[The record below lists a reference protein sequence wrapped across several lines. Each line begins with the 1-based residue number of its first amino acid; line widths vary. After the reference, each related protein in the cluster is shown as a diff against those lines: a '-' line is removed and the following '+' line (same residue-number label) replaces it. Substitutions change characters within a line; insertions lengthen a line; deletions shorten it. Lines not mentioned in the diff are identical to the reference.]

1 MHDPRPTARALSR
14 AGALA
19 AFAATPALAA
29 PVGAEGAI
37 ALPSGREVT
46 FHDVIW
52 GEPGPTGL
60 TVRFRFI
67 EPDLATVIKST
78 PYDELEADMRAL
90 CEDFALGRIANI
102 GPQPAQIVVSISDRP
117 VAFGEADP
125 EAAQVF
131 EAYRPEGDT
140 CIWEPF

>member
-1 MHDPRPTARALSR
+1 MHALRHIVRAASV
-14 AGALA
+14 A
-19 AFAATPALAA
+19 ALAA
-29 PVGAEGAI
+29 PALAEGATL
-37 ALPSGREVT
+37 LPSGRAVT

-52 GEPGPTGL
+52 GAPGPAGL
-60 TVRFRFI
+60 TVRFRFL
-67 EPDLATVIKST
+67 EPDLAAVIETT

-90 CEDFALGRIANI
+90 CEGYALERIAGT
-102 GPQPAQIVVSISDRP
+102 GPQPSQIVVSISDRP